1 MAKQCKRVILASGS
15 PRRKDI
21 LADMGVEFVV
31 SPSNVDESRIHSPF
45 PRILVQK
52 LATKKA
58 EDVFKAH
65 ANDVVVAADTI
76 VVKGTKELGK
86 PKDRQD
92 AVNVIS
98 RLSGKWHVVYTG
110 VCVIS
115 DGKKKVFCDASKVKF
130 KKLSKEEI
138 EDYVDTFKP
147 LDKAGAYGIQDG
159 VVVEKYKGSYSNILG
174 LPKTKLAA
182 VLAQVGVYDGNN

>member
-58 EDVFKAH
+58 EDVFKTH

-76 VVKGTKELGK
+76 VVKGAKELGK

-115 DGKKKVFCDASKVKF
+115 DGKKKVFV
-130 KKLSKEEI
+130 
-138 EDYVDTFKP
+138 TR
-147 LDKAGAYGIQDG
+147 QR
-159 VVVEKYKGSYSNILG
+159 
-174 LPKTKLAA
+174 
-182 VLAQVGVYDGNN
+182 